1 MVLAYYGGGELG
13 LHEDQAMA
21 RSRWCALLAALML
34 LNTAALTGCRSNQK
48 SEDDAASGAVTAGMV
63 KKTVAKGETTQTEV
77 LEIFGPPDLLT
88 YKDGN
93 EVWTYDKTTYDI
105 ERTSGYFTVLLAG
118 GDRKHVRSSSRSTM
132 VIIYFDENDVVRDF
146 RLSVVRY

>member
-13 LHEDQAMA
+13 LDEDQAMA

-34 LNTAALTGCRSNQK
+34 LHTAALPGCRSSQE
-48 SEDDAASGAVTAGMV
+48 SEDDATSGALTAGMV
-63 KKTVAKGETTQTEV
+63 KKTVAKGRTTQTEG

-88 YKDGN
+88 HQDGN

-118 GDRKHVRSSSRSTM
+118 GVRTSC
-132 VIIYFDENDVVRDF
+132 
-146 RLSVVRY
+146 